1 MDTYAVICTRSRE
14 DISTVAHSLMSYFTS
29 LGVKVLLMC
38 NQGSIFSAYST
49 AFKKVN
55 PSPKDLFI
63 FCHDDIE
70 IHEPKEDFL
79 DKLKE
84 ETESTDVG
92 FVGPAG
98 TTYLGK
104 DAVWWDHNK
113 WKEGKHRGRVF
124 HVHPDTKGPVDT
136 LYGFPGSVVVLDG
149 LFLAARARTIA
160 QIGLEKP
167 EYFEGKW
174 DFYDIHY
181 TSKAFLEG
189 FTNKAIDVKIIHH
202 SLGELAGR
210 DSWHKN
216 REAFISKNELPLQIK
231 E

>member
-1 MDTYAVICTRSRE
+1 MNTYAVICTRSRE
-14 DISTVAHSLMSYFTS
+14 DISPTAHALMNYYSS
-29 LGVKVLLMC
+29 VGVQTLLMC
-38 NQGSIFSAYST
+38 NQASIFSAYAL
-49 AFKKVN
+49 AFKKVT
-55 PSPKDLFI
+55 PDPEDLFI

-70 IHEPKEDFL
+70 IHEAKEDFL
-79 DKLKE
+79 NKLKE
-84 ETESTDVG
+84 ETASTDVG

-98 TTYLGK
+98 TTYLGE

-113 WKEGKHRGRVF
+113 WREGKHRGRVF
-124 HVHPDTKGPVDT
+124 HLHPENKGPVDT
-136 LYGFPGSVVVLDG
+136 LYGFPGPVVVLDG
-149 LFLAARARTIA
+149 LFLAARARTIS
-160 QIGLEKP
+160 QIGLDKP

-181 TSKAFLEG
+181 TTKAFLEG
-189 FTNKAIDVKIIHH
+189 FTNKAVDIKIIHH

-216 REAFISKNELPLQIK
+216 REAFISKTELPLQIK

>member
-1 MDTYAVICTRSRE
+1 MNTYAVICTRSRE
-14 DISTVAHSLMSYFTS
+14 DISPTAHALMNYYSS
-29 LGVKVLLMC
+29 VGVQTLLMC
-38 NQGSIFSAYST
+38 NQASIFSAYAS
-49 AFKKVN
+49 AFKKAN
-55 PSPKDLFI
+55 PDPEDLFI

-70 IHEPKEDFL
+70 VHEAKEDFL

-84 ETESTDVG
+84 ETEPTDVG

-98 TTYLGK
+98 TTYLGE

-113 WKEGKHRGRVF
+113 WREGKHRGRVF

-136 LYGFPGSVVVLDG
+136 LYGFPGPVVALDG
-149 LFLAARARTIA
+149 LFLAARARTIS
-160 QIGLEKP
+160 QIGLDKP
-167 EYFEGKW
+167 EYFEGRW

-181 TSKAFLEG
+181 TTKAFLEG
-189 FTNKAIDVKIIHH
+189 FTNKAVDIKIIHH
-202 SLGELAGR
+202 SLGELVGR

-216 REAFISKNELPLQIK
+216 REAFISKTELPLQIK

>member
-1 MDTYAVICTRSRE
+1 MNTYAVICTRSRE
-14 DISTVAHSLMSYFTS
+14 DISPTAHALMNYYSS
-29 LGVKVLLMC
+29 VGVQTLLMC
-38 NQGSIFSAYST
+38 NQASIFSAYAS

-55 PSPKDLFI
+55 PDPEDMFI

-70 IHEPKEDFL
+70 VHEAKEDFL

-84 ETESTDVG
+84 ETEPTDVG

-98 TTYLGK
+98 TTYLGE

-113 WKEGKHRGRVF
+113 WREGKHRGRVF
-124 HVHPDTKGPVDT
+124 HVHPETKGPVDT
-136 LYGFPGSVVVLDG
+136 LYGFPGPVVVLDG
-149 LFLAARARTIA
+149 LFLAARARTIS
-160 QIGLEKP
+160 QIGLDKP

-189 FTNKAIDVKIIHH
+189 FTNKAVDIKIIHH

-216 REAFISKNELPLQIK
+216 REAFISKTELPLQIK

>member
-1 MDTYAVICTRSRE
+1 MNTYAVICTRSRE
-14 DISTVAHSLMSYFTS
+14 DISPTAHALMNYYSS
-29 LGVKVLLMC
+29 VGVQTLLMC
-38 NQGSIFSAYST
+38 NQASIFSAYAS

-55 PSPKDLFI
+55 PDPEDLFI

-70 IHEPKEDFL
+70 VHEAKEDFL

-84 ETESTDVG
+84 ETEPTDVG

-98 TTYLGK
+98 TTYLGE

-113 WKEGKHRGRVF
+113 WREGKHRGRVF

-136 LYGFPGSVVVLDG
+136 LYGFPGPVVALDG
-149 LFLAARARTIA
+149 LFLAARARTIS
-160 QIGLEKP
+160 QIGLDKP
-167 EYFEGKW
+167 EYFEGRW

-181 TSKAFLEG
+181 TTKAFLEG
-189 FTNKAIDVKIIHH
+189 FTNKAVDIKIIHH
-202 SLGELAGR
+202 SLGELVGR

-216 REAFISKNELPLQIK
+216 REAFISKTELPLQIK

>member
-1 MDTYAVICTRSRE
+1 MNTYAVICTRSRE
-14 DISTVAHSLMSYFTS
+14 DISPTAHALMNYYSS
-29 LGVKVLLMC
+29 VGVQTLLMC
-38 NQGSIFSAYST
+38 NQASIFSAYAL
-49 AFKKVN
+49 AFKKVT
-55 PSPKDLFI
+55 PDPEDLFI

-70 IHEPKEDFL
+70 IHEAKEDFL
-79 DKLKE
+79 NKLKE
-84 ETESTDVG
+84 ETASTDVG

-98 TTYLGK
+98 TTYLGE

-113 WKEGKHRGRVF
+113 WREGKHRGRVF
-124 HVHPDTKGPVDT
+124 HLHPENKGPVDT
-136 LYGFPGSVVVLDG
+136 LYGFPGPVVVLDG
-149 LFLAARARTIA
+149 LFLAARARTIS
-160 QIGLEKP
+160 QIGLDKP

-181 TSKAFLEG
+181 TTKAFLEG

-216 REAFISKNELPLQIK
+216 REAFISKTELPLRIK

>member
-1 MDTYAVICTRSRE
+1 MKVNAVICTRSRE
-14 DISTVAHSLMSYFTS
+14 DISPTTKVTVDYFTN
-29 LGVKVLLMC
+29 LGIRVWLMC
-38 NQGSIFSAYST
+38 NQGSIFSAYET
-49 AFKKVN
+49 AFKKAE
-55 PSPKDLFI
+55 PDPEDLFI

-70 IHEPKEDFL
+70 IYEPKEDFIS
-79 DKLKE
+79 KLIQ
-84 ETESTDVG
+84 ETNDTDVG

-104 DAVWWDHNK
+104 TAVWWDHEK
-113 WKEGKHRGRVF
+113 WREGKHRGRVF
-124 HVHPDTKGPVDT
+124 HTDPDTKKPMDT
-136 LYGFPGSVVVLDG
+136 LYGFPGEVVALDG
-149 LFLAARARTIA
+149 LFLAARARTIS
-160 QIGLEKP
+160 QIGLSKP

-189 FTNKAIDVKIIHH
+189 FTNKAVDIKIIHH

-216 REAFISKNELPLQIK
+216 REAFISNTELPLQIK
-231 E
+231 D

>member
-1 MDTYAVICTRSRE
+1 MNTYAVICSRSRE
-14 DISTVAHSLMSYFTS
+14 DISPTAHALMNYYSS
-29 LGVKVLLMC
+29 VGVQTLLMC
-38 NQGSIFSAYST
+38 NQASIFSAYAS

-55 PSPKDLFI
+55 PDPEDMFI

-70 IHEPKEDFL
+70 VHEAKEDFL

-84 ETESTDVG
+84 ETEPTDVG

-98 TTYLGK
+98 TTYLGE

-113 WKEGKHRGRVF
+113 WREGKHRGRVF
-124 HVHPDTKGPVDT
+124 HVHPETKGPVDT
-136 LYGFPGSVVVLDG
+136 LYGFPGPVVVLDG
-149 LFLAARARTIA
+149 LFLAARARTIS
-160 QIGLEKP
+160 QIGLDKP

-189 FTNKAIDVKIIHH
+189 FTNKAVDIKIIHH

-216 REAFISKNELPLQIK
+216 REAFISKTELPLQIK

>member
-1 MDTYAVICTRSRE
+1 MNVNAVICTRSRE
-14 DISTVAHSLMSYFTS
+14 DISPTTHATINYFS
-29 LGVKVLLMC
+29 NLGIRVWLMC
-38 NQGSIFSAYST
+38 NQGSIFSAYET
-49 AFKKVN
+49 AFKKAE
-55 PSPKDLFI
+55 PDPEDLFI

-79 DKLKE
+79 SKLIQ

-92 FVGPAG
+92 FVGVAG
-98 TTYLGK
+98 TTVLGK
-104 DAVWWDHNK
+104 DAVWWDRDN
-113 WKEGKHRGRVF
+113 WRAGKHRGRVF
-124 HVHPDTKGPVDT
+124 HVHPDQTHPVDT
-136 LYGFPGSVVVLDG
+136 LYGFPGEVVVLDG
-149 LFLAARARTIA
+149 LFLAARARTIS

-189 FTNKAIDVKIIHH
+189 FTNKAVDVKIVHH

-216 REAFISKNELPLQIK
+216 REAFISNTELPLQIVD
-231 E
+231 

>member
-1 MDTYAVICTRSRE
+1 MNTYAVICTRSRE
-14 DISTVAHSLMSYFTS
+14 EISATAHSLMNYYSS
-29 LGVKVLLMC
+29 IGVKTLLMC
-38 NQGSIFSAYST
+38 NQASIFSAYTS

-55 PSPKDLFI
+55 PDPEDLFI

-84 ETESTDVG
+84 ETEPTDVG

-104 DAVWWDHNK
+104 DAVWWDHTK
-113 WKEGKHRGRVF
+113 WREGKHRGRVF

-136 LYGFPGSVVVLDG
+136 LYGFPGPVVALDG
-149 LFLAARARTIA
+149 LFLSARARTIS
-160 QIGLEKP
+160 QIGLDKP

-181 TSKAFLEG
+181 TTKAFLEG

-216 REAFISKNELPLQIK
+216 REAFISKTELPLQIK